1 MVHILTRNLIIQNE
15 KASHKI
21 FYSLLAA
28 IKKRL
33 PPPLGLQTVAATQGL
48 I

>member
-15 KASHKI
+15 KASHKM
-21 FYSLLAA
+21 FYNLLAA

-33 PPPLGLQTVAATQGL
+33 PPLGLQTVAATQGL